1 MENQEKYKKEK
12 VTIDIIFANIFA
24 FLLLIPTFLVFGLPY
39 YFIWQNDIKLNDF
52 SLLSFLANS
61 WIMLLISILVI
72 IIGIII
78 HELIHGIVWA
88 CYAKNGFKS
97 IKFGVIWKM
106 ITPYCH
112 CKEPIKLIQYITGTI
127 MPAIILGFIPAILA
141 LVVGNIALLVFGVF
155 FIIAAGGDF
164 LMIHALRNEKK
175 DTLVE
180 DHPSEAGCYV
190 YRFVEQI

>member
-24 FLLLIPTFLVFGLPY
+24 FLLLIPTILLFGLPY
-39 YFIWQNDIKLNDF
+39 YLIWQHDIQFKDL
-52 SLLSFLANS
+52 SLHSFIENY
-61 WIMLLISILVI
+61 WIMLLASIFVF
-72 IIGIII
+72 IIGTVA
-78 HELIHGIVWA
+78 HELIHGVVWA
-88 CYAKNGFKS
+88 CYAKSGLKS

-112 CKEPIKLIQYITGTI
+112 CKEPLKLKQYIIGAI

-141 LVVGNIALLVFGVF
+141 LVVGNIALLIFGVF

-164 LMIHALRNEKK
+164 LMIHALRKEKK
-175 DTLVE
+175 NTLVE